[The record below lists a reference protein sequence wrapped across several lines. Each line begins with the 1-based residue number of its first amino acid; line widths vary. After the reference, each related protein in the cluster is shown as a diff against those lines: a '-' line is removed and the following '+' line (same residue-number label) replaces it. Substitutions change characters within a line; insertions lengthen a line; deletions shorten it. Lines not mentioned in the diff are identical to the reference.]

1 MRRRPRDG
9 AVAAATRARTGT
21 GVAVGLGAAALA
33 LAAALAAPALA
44 QLGDLYGE
52 AWLRV
57 ETPGVGETRA
67 ELPLVEVSGLAG
79 ARGLAGQD
87 VVVAIDLSDSTI
99 EPSGLDLDGDGEGG
113 ATDPTH
119 LDWLRRHP
127 DARDSF
133 VERIE
138 REDFD
143 DSVLSAELAAARAL
157 VNQVDPRAFRVG
169 LVAFSG
175 HAFVAAPVGSSRE
188 ALLEALDQLR
198 WNFLQDLGGTDFAR
212 ALRAGAEALAKAPP
226 GPPGRERSILLLSD
240 GALTGGRSPEE
251 IERDALAAAREV
263 AARDFRVLAFALG
276 PAPEET
282 LDVYRGLAE
291 LTGGRFEP
299 LARPSDAVARL
310 RSVDFAEP
318 TELAIVNATTGAAAR
333 ALRSFPDGSF
343 DALVELAPGPNRL
356 RFTARAASGSTETAE
371 RVVRYDAA
379 GSGPEQEAA
388 QREKLARLVEDL
400 RRRTAETRLVAD
412 MARPRP
418 PQHRE
423 VDLRAERVAPVSA
436 GPVPFPPLQRDR

>member
-1 MRRRPRDG
+1 MRRPLR
-9 AVAAATRARTGT
+9 AVT
-21 GVAVGLGAAALA
+21 VAVA
-33 LAAALAAPALA
+33 LAAAPPALA

-52 AWLRV
+52 VWLRI

-87 VVVAIDLSDSTI
+87 LVVAIDLSDSTI
-99 EPSGLDLDGDGEGG
+99 EPSGLDLDGDGEAG
-113 ATDPTH
+113 ATDPIF
-119 LDWLRRHP
+119 LEWLRRHP

-143 DSVLSAELAAARAL
+143 DSVLLSELAAARAL
-157 VNQVDPRAFRVG
+157 VNQVDPRAFRIG

-188 ALLEALDQLR
+188 ALLEALDHLR

-212 ALRAGAEALAKAPP
+212 ALRAGAAALAKAPP

-240 GALTGGRSPEE
+240 GVLAGGRSRDE
-251 IERDALAAAREV
+251 IEREALAAARDV
-263 AARDFRVLAFALG
+263 AARDLRVLAFALG
-276 PAPEET
+276 PEPEEQ

-291 LTGGRFEP
+291 LTGGRFEQ

-318 TELAIVNATTGAAAR
+318 TELAVVNATTGAAAR

-343 DALVELAPGPNRL
+343 DALVELAPGANRL
-356 RFTARAASGSTETAE
+356 RFTARARSGSMEVAE

-379 GSGPEQEAA
+379 GVGPEQEAA
-388 QREKLARLVEDL
+388 QREKLARLAEDL

-418 PQHRE
+418 PQRRE
-423 VDLRAERVAPVSA
+423 IELRAEAARRAERPPQPVYTQ
-436 GPVPFPPLQRDR
+436 PPLAPSDVGAPPKR